1 MCITRNPWIQCIN
14 VINFITFITWI
25 TWFTENLKKYVLLT
39 RWIFYSMES
48 SDASASKKI
57 YFLKI
62 VNISS
67 LYFYFIEFINTS
79 SLSHDHHF

>member
-48 SDASASKKI
+48 RDASASKKI

-79 SLSHDHHF
+79 SLSHGHHF